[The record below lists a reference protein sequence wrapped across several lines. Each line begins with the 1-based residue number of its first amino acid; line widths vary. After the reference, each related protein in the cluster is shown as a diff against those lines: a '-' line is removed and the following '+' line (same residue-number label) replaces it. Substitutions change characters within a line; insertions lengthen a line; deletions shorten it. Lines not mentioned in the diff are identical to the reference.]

1 MSVYGNLF
9 LLDGLE
15 KNDKE
20 NIIRSLPDTVKFK
33 KGEPIYS
40 RKRFFGA
47 LGFIVCGSVKAVTN
61 NDRRLVMKELCGG
74 NCFGAAAVFGGGD
87 TYVSTLTAQSDT
99 EVCFIPESLLI
110 LLFKEYPQTAVNY
123 ITFLSDKIRFLNEK
137 LSVISCSDA
146 EDTVLN
152 YLKLSANEN
161 GYAEIPV
168 SMTELSKM
176 LGLSRASLYR
186 SIDALEANGNIK
198 RENNGIK
205 VIKK

>member
-20 NIIRSLPDTVKFK
+20 NIISSLPDTVKFK
-33 KGEPIYS
+33 KGELIYS

-74 NCFGAAAVFGGGD
+74 SCFGAAAVFGGGN

-99 EVCFIPESLLI
+99 EICFIPESLLI

-186 SIDALEANGNIK
+186 SIDVLEANGNIK